1 MLEVGGYTFDLEAV
15 ERWAREKGARRLL
28 LQAPDGLKAAAV
40 ELARRLEQEGFEV
53 LISGG
58 HAWGGCDVA
67 YSEAGSVGAEGIL
80 HLGHHGF
87 VGHSGGKVPVLFL
100 PALSTADPAPVFGR
114 ALEEVLAEG
123 HSEVALGATVQHVH
137 HVNRLEEVAR
147 GAGVRLHVGEL
158 GGFRGLVVGC
168 NYSSLSGGS
177 AVVVVAGG
185 VFHGLG
191 AALWTGKPTWV
202 ADPYLREVKRVDVRR
217 FLAVRLEMLSRAME
231 ARRFAVLVSVK
242 PGQRRLQV
250 AELVAKALRRSGREA
265 LLVVLDEVTREALE
279 NLTGFEAFV
288 NTACPRLAVDDA
300 EIFPAPV
307 VNVGELKYVL
317 KGSPDG
323 YSPRDVFLFD
333 PRGLGA

>member
-1 MLEVGGYTFDLEAV
+1 LLEAGGYLLDLDAV
-15 ERWAREKGARRLL
+15 VRWARERGARRLL
-28 LQAPDGLKAAAV
+28 LQAPDGMKAAAV
-40 ELARRLEQEGFEV
+40 ELARRLEPEGFEV
-53 LISGG
+53 VISGG

-67 YSEAGSVGAEGIL
+67 YGEAESLGAEGIV

-87 VGHSGGKVPVLFL
+87 VGHAGGRVPVLFL
-100 PALSTADPAPVFGR
+100 PALSAVDPVPVFRR

-123 HSEVALGATVQHVH
+123 RSEVALGVAVQHVH
-137 HVNRLEEVAR
+137 WVGKLEEVASE
-147 GAGVRLHVGEL
+147 AGVKLLVGEL

-168 NYSSLSGGS
+168 NYSSLPGGS

-185 VFHGLG
+185 IFHGLG

-242 PGQRRLQV
+242 PGQRRLRL
-250 AELVAKALRRSGREA
+250 AELAARALRRSGREA

-279 NLTGFEAFV
+279 NLTGFDAFV

-300 EIFPAPV
+300 EAFPAPV
-307 VNVGELKYVL
+307 VNAGELKYVL
-317 KGSPDG
+317 KGSLEG
-323 YSPRDVFLFD
+323 YSLRDVFLFD
-333 PRGLGA
+333 LRGLGA

>member
-1 MLEVGGYTFDLEAV
+1 MLEVAGYLLDLDAV
-15 ERWAREKGARRLL
+15 LRWARERGARRLL
-28 LQAPDGLKAAAV
+28 LQAPDGMKAAAV
-40 ELARRLEQEGFEV
+40 ELARRLESEGFEV
-53 LISGG
+53 VISGA

-67 YSEAGSVGAEGIL
+67 YGEAESVGAQGIV

-100 PALSTADPAPVFGR
+100 PAPSAVDPVLVFRR

-123 HSEVALGATVQHVH
+123 HSEAALGVTVQHAHWVG
-137 HVNRLEEVAR
+137 RLEEVA
-147 GAGVRLHVGEL
+147 GEMGVRLHVGEL
-158 GGFRGLVVGC
+158 GGFKGLVVGC

-202 ADPYLREVKRVDVRR
+202 ADPYLREVRRIDVKR

-231 ARRFAVLVSVK
+231 AKSFAILVSAK
-242 PGQRRLQV
+242 PGQRRLRV
-250 AELVAKALRRSGREA
+250 AELAVEALRRSGRKA
-265 LLVVLDEVTREALE
+265 LPVVLDEVTREILE

-300 EIFPAPV
+300 EMFPAPV
-307 VNVGELKYVL
+307 VNAGELKYVL
-317 KGSPDG
+317 RGSLED
-323 YSPRDVFLFD
+323 YSPRDIFLFD
-333 PRGLGA
+333 FRELEA